1 MNERRREAP
10 VWLGALVVVVLFA
23 MLCTIL
29 TVATMKF
36 GARHELSET
45 EAVEAEEPWHGTI
58 SVSGTATVEVEPD
71 IASFSVSAEFT
82 EATTSEAM
90 EKASAMVNAAVDVL
104 LANGVDNSG
113 IETGYISVSP
123 VDRWNSETETY
134 VRVGQKACQTIE
146 VVTHDIASVGAIYQQ
161 LSELDG
167 ISVSTVTLD
176 KEDKSEEMATSR
188 KMAMEAAI
196 AKAQDYAETCGV
208 KVGRPVT
215 ISTESSSVTPLY
227 RNATLLMTASAD
239 VMAAESGTPTVY
251 HGGSI
256 NVTNSVSVTFEL
268 VE

>member
-1 MNERRREAP
+1 MQENNKNLIQMAAILA
-10 VWLGALVVVVLFA
+10 VFVILALSLVAIAFKTVDAKNKENVV
-23 MLCTIL
+23 
-29 TVATMKF
+29 
-36 GARHELSET
+36 
-45 EAVEAEEPWHGTI
+45 AESTYSGTI

-167 ISVSTVTLD
+167 VSVSTVTLD

-215 ISTESSSVTPLY
+215 ISTGSSSVTPLY

-239 VMAAESGTPTVY
+239 MASESSTPTVY

-256 NVTNSVSVTFEL
+256 DVSNSVSVTFEL